1 MDITRKK
8 ILNLGLVLIGL
19 YILWYSS
26 IVLAYIA
33 ASLVLALILSPLN
46 QLMRKVK
53 FKGIGINRGLA
64 SGVSMMIVVG
74 LIVVIT
80 NIFVPVVSREIKLL
94 SSVKMDEFYDVIEP
108 EIKSV
113 KKLFSIEAIDK
124 AGEKSEKEVIKN
136 FLLGKKNLD
145 RVPSFFTGI
154 ASGIGGSIIALFSV
168 FFITFFLLKDD
179 ELFNGFVYSFSDD
192 ENVDKVKN
200 VLDKIKITLSRY
212 FIGIVIQVSVITFF
226 VALGLSILGIRN
238 AIIIGLFA
246 GLMNVIPYVG
256 PIIGLAFGLLIGV
269 STNIELVNQLGFW
282 SLIGELLLVFGI
294 TQAIDNFV
302 TQPVVFSKSINAH
315 PLEIFLVILI
325 AGNLG
330 GIPWMIIAVP
340 LYSVIRIIAKEYYGD
355 SKFVRFMTQTMK

>member
-1 MDITRKK
+1 MDITRRK
-8 ILNLGLVLIGL
+8 ILNLTLVVIGVA
-19 YILWYSS
+19 ILWYSS
-26 IVLAYIA
+26 IVLAYISA
-33 ASLVLALILSPLN
+33 ALVLALILSPLN

-53 FKGIGINRGLA
+53 VKGVGISKGLSA
-64 SGVSMMIVVG
+64 GLSMLLVVG
-74 LIVVIT
+74 LIVLVT
-80 NIFVPVVSREIKLL
+80 NIFVPVISREIKLL
-94 SSVKMDEFYDVIEP
+94 SSVKMDEFYDVLEP
-108 EIKSV
+108 EILSIKNV
-113 KKLFSIEAIDK
+113 FSSEVLERT
-124 AGEKSEKEVIKN
+124 GEKSEKEVIKN

-192 ENVDKVKN
+192 ENVDKVKT
-200 VLDKIKITLSRY
+200 VLGKIKITLSRY
-212 FIGIVIQVSVITFF
+212 FIGIVIQVSVITFL
-226 VALGLSILGIRN
+226 VSIGLSVLGIRN
-238 AIIIGLFA
+238 ALVIGLFA

-269 STNIELVNQLGFW
+269 STNIELVSQIGFW
-282 SLIGELLLVFGI
+282 SLIGEILLVFGI
-294 TQAIDNFV
+294 TQAVDNFV

-315 PLEIFLVILI
+315 PLEIFLVILV

-340 LYSVIRIIAKEYYGD
+340 FYSVIRIIAKEYYGD
-355 SKFVRFMTQTMK
+355 SKFVRFMTQTME